1 MPKPLLPASGMRQGF
16 TWNRAG
22 GARDAL
28 PRLDMQK
35 QTEKLWTEQGLARH
49 FSHARC
55 QRSCCSFGPVSAGS
69 SHIAH
74 SGRQRACRMGN
85 FRPFKALFSA
95 AGARLPKP
103 SRKAAGGG
111 LTYE

>member
-1 MPKPLLPASGMRQGF
+1 M
-16 TWNRAG
+16 
-22 GARDAL
+22 
-28 PRLDMQK
+28 DMQK
-35 QTEKLWTEQGLARH
+35 LTEKLWTEQGLARH

-55 QRSCCSFGPVSAGS
+55 QRSLQLRACSSAGP

-85 FRPFKALFSA
+85 FRSFKALFSA
-95 AGARLPKP
+95 AGAWPP
-103 SRKAAGGG
+103 SRCLKASGGG

>member
-1 MPKPLLPASGMRQGF
+1 MPAKLLQLG
-16 TWNRAG
+16 AG
-22 GARDAL
+22 
-28 PRLDMQK
+28 
-35 QTEKLWTEQGLARH
+35 
-49 FSHARC
+49 S
-55 QRSCCSFGPVSAGS
+55 SAGS

-85 FRPFKALFSA
+85 FRSFKALFSA